1 MYPLY
6 KRSRFRPT
14 SRLVKLVYVSNGNH
28 GERCAHLQCQWGSEG
43 IQLLKLPYNIRSL
56 DLDFNNWRICMLD
69 NLLTF
74 FPLLV
79 ELKIKG
85 CAQTFHWYF
94 PIIWERM
101 LQNLKALQRVSIDI
115 DNFYPAEK
123 PENRL
128 RRFND
133 SVAQQFDICKR
144 INLKLAINNKNRRRG
159 WFHISAS
166 LNMN

>member
-1 MYPLY
+1 
-6 KRSRFRPT
+6 
-14 SRLVKLVYVSNGNH
+14 
-28 GERCAHLQCQWGSEG
+28 
-43 IQLLKLPYNIRSL
+43 
-56 DLDFNNWRICMLD
+56 MLD
-69 NLLTF
+69 DLLTF
-74 FPLLV
+74 LPLLV

-85 CAQTFHWYF
+85 CAQTPHWYF

-101 LQNLKALQRVSIDI
+101 VQNLKALQRVSIDI
-115 DNFYPAEK
+115 DNCYPAEK

-133 SVAQQFDICKR
+133 SVAQQFDTCKR
-144 INLKLAINNKNRRRG
+144 INLTLAISNKNRRRG

>member
-1 MYPLY
+1 
-6 KRSRFRPT
+6 
-14 SRLVKLVYVSNGNH
+14 VSNGNH
-28 GERCAHLQCQWGSEG
+28 GERCGYLQYKLGYEG
-43 IQLLKLPYNIRSL
+43 IQLLKLPYNICSL
-56 DLDFNNWRICMLD
+56 NLDFNNWRICMLD
-69 NLLTF
+69 DLLTF
-74 FPLLV
+74 LPLLV